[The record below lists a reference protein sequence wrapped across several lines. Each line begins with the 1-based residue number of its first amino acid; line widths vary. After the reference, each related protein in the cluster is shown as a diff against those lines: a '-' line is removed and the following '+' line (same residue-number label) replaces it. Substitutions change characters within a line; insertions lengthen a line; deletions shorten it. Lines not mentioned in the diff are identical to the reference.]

1 MDKKIYKVQFLTN
14 SILKNKILK
23 NHFRKKFKTKQ
34 IAIKIMMIKFGK
46 KNNRQ
51 PLFYIRERVRHDID
65 EKIEK
70 REEEKEKKY
79 FEPSKLHRSSSC
91 FR

>member
-1 MDKKIYKVQFLTN
+1 
-14 SILKNKILK
+14 
-23 NHFRKKFKTKQ
+23 
-34 IAIKIMMIKFGK
+34 MMIKFGK

-51 PLFYIRERVRHDID
+51 PLFYIWERVRHDID

-70 REEEKEKKY
+70 REEEKGKKY
-79 FEPSKLHRSSSC
+79 FEPSKLHRSSSY